1 MTDTAG
7 TGRVALAGGCV
18 GVAPQPGRAAGRAG
32 RHAYPRRW
40 PMMDAMDPEL
50 WFPDDPPPIVP
61 VPAYQVDGLR
71 GRRVVTGS
79 PDRGW
84 RGDLRADDTV
94 RQGGTDLVPLL
105 VESEWY
111 RAEQDQ
117 VEVFAPLVP
126 IDRVW
131 VERVGEASATGGDR
145 RDLLSRLVTL
155 DAPAPRHPVPARDAP
170 GLTGRRVVVVSP
182 DRQRRDLRAVTEP
195 FQNPDGTI
203 CVRICDESDWYRW
216 AFTGQPARCTEV
228 PVYLVW
234 AE

>member
-1 MTDTAG
+1 
-7 TGRVALAGGCV
+7 
-18 GVAPQPGRAAGRAG
+18 
-32 RHAYPRRW
+32 
-40 PMMDAMDPEL
+40 MMDPMDDL
-50 WFPDDPPPIVP
+50 WFPDDPSPIVP
-61 VPAYQVDGLR
+61 VPAAQVDGLR

-84 RGDLRADDTV
+84 RGDLRADDAV
-94 RQGGTDLVPLL
+94 RHGDTDLVPVL
-105 VESEWY
+105 VESDWY

-126 IDRVW
+126 IERVW
-131 VERVGEASATGGDR
+131 VERTGTAPAGGGNQ

-155 DAPAPRHPVPARDAP
+155 DAPAPRTPVPARDAP

-182 DRQRRDLRAVTEP
+182 DDQRRDLRAVTEP
-195 FQNPDGTI
+195 FQHDDGSI
-203 CVRICDESDWYRW
+203 HVRICDESDWYRW